1 MKLKTI
7 AYAAFIAAAAGAF
20 VIGSSGRSEA
30 KKKMAAAPPPPG
42 PCFDIYAPV
51 CGAKGGMKFTYANAC
66 LAAKDGAAV
75 VSKGACPKVVKHKKY
90 KKKMA
95 KPEKKTE
102 MKKPAA
108 RRRSGREEE
117 DVADKSTA
125 KKRAAVMQR
134 PVSVLRE
141 RGALIS
147 CAAESATFPRS
158 APWSAAYPGI

>member
-7 AYAAFIAAAAGAF
+7 AYAAFIIAAAGAF
-20 VIGSSGRSEA
+20 VIGTSGPSEA

-42 PCFDIYAPV
+42 PCFDSYAPV

-108 RRRSGREEE
+108 P
-117 DVADKSTA
+117 A
-125 KKRAAVMQR
+125 KKVEEKKKM
-134 PVSVLRE
+134 
-141 RGALIS
+141 
-147 CAAESATFPRS
+147 
-158 APWSAAYPGI
+158 